1 MPSQTFPPDPQ
12 SVRRVRQMIRREV
25 PWADTSAIELV
36 ASELVTNVI
45 RHANTDL
52 VVSLEIVEE
61 KVRIEVA
68 DGSAIM
74 PAARELSMGID
85 GTGGAGLRL
94 VEAISEAWG
103 ADQRPDGKVVW
114 AEIAIR
120 QKNPEE
126 PHRM

>member
-1 MPSQTFPPDPQ
+1 
-12 SVRRVRQMIRREV
+12 MIRRKV
-25 PWADTSAIELV
+25 PFADTSDVELV

-45 RHANTDL
+45 RHAKTDL
-52 VVSLEIVEE
+52 VVSLQVDVD

-74 PAARELSMGID
+74 PAARDLID

-94 VEAISEAWG
+94 VEAISDRWG

-114 AEIAIR
+114 AEIAIGQQGTEKTR
-120 QKNPEE
+120 GS
-126 PHRM
+126 

>member
-1 MPSQTFPPDPQ
+1 MPSQTFPPEPQ
-12 SVRRVRQMIRREV
+12 SVRRVRQMIRGEV
-25 PWADTSAIELV
+25 PWADTSDIELV

-52 VVSLEIVEE
+52 VVSLEVVGER
-61 KVRIEVA
+61 VRVEVA

-74 PAARELSMGID
+74 PAARDMID
-85 GTGGAGLRL
+85 GSGGAGLRL
-94 VEAISEAWG
+94 VEAISEGWG

-120 QKNPEE
+120 QQSTEE
-126 PHRM
+126 PHR